1 MQLLDR
7 PSHNPVNDT
16 AAPVVSHNNQITY
29 AQLKLSLSLHLRRQI
44 FLAVCDNFALRDH
57 LAQQLEAELLA
68 DDRLQPGKGRTST
81 LPPIVTLTLNLQ
93 HPNPMAQVSQWLA
106 QHGLEAMPPSVAIR
120 FQIVGIEQLTRQ
132 SALVQRR
139 FLSHLQEVEYY
150 LPSMECSLLLW
161 VPRPWLRSMQQ
172 SAPAFWEWH
181 TALFEFEGDP
191 TPIGTRSP
199 QRPAPPPVPL
209 SQTPSHQPPLSR
221 KTVLDILAKDL
232 ALLDHHGSVAT
243 EVTVGIESCP
253 TVPTEVISENATDP
267 TPGLAPLGE
276 LARPTPLDL
285 PKPLGN
291 AAELVDL
298 ILAAAAQ
305 APTANHHAE
314 AIQLLQRIE
323 RLQLHQAPAAALA
336 AAYHALGSLYRD
348 LVEQGQADRA
358 ALQTAVRA
366 YEQTLQWLDQ
376 ASSQWADVLNDLGNL
391 YWMLSRDG
399 QEPDSQLDY
408 LERSIQ
414 AYHLAAA
421 RTHPQTRAQTY
432 AMIQNNLGAAYGDL
446 ARYRDPAMNLMKAVQ
461 AYEDVLQYRRPE
473 EDASRYAATQN
484 NLGTAYWNLAQ
495 HQQPVPCLERAIG
508 AYQAAL
514 QYYERDREP
523 LHYAMIQNNLGT
535 AYWNLAQFDSARLA
549 QVEPDATPGRL
560 LQHAIAAYHQALAYR
575 TLAAAPIAHAATQNN
590 LGTAHWH
597 LATQTKLPP
606 EERATHLQQAVT
618 AYTTAL
624 SVVETVDP
632 HLLNFDQVATHNNLG
647 SAYYHLATNQQ
658 DGLSPDQRLRYLEF
672 ALEQHLWA
680 WKAWQ
685 GQASLQE
692 TAFQAIV
699 QTVRACYSQ
708 GGIEGQNVAI
718 SRLPALLLPEIMRR
732 L

>member
-16 AAPVVSHNNQITY
+16 AAPVVSHTNQITY

-57 LAQQLEAELLA
+57 LAQQLETELLA
-68 DDRLQPGKGRTST
+68 DDRLQPGQGRTST
-81 LPPIVTLTLNLQ
+81 VPPIVTLPLNLQ

-106 QHGLEAMPPSVAIR
+106 QHGLEAIPPGMAIR
-120 FQIVGIEQLTRQ
+120 FQIMGIEQLTRQ

-199 QRPAPPPVPL
+199 QPPTPPPIP
-209 SQTPSHQPPLSR
+209 PSHSPRPQSSLSR

-232 ALLDHHGSVAT
+232 ALLDRNGR
-243 EVTVGIESCP
+243 VTTDRPVEMESCL
-253 TVPTEVISENATDP
+253 AL
-267 TPGLAPLGE
+267 TPELLREDVAPPQDLTPLGE
-276 LARPTPLDL
+276 VARLAPLDL
-285 PKPLGN
+285 PTPLGD
-291 AAELVDL
+291 ASELADL
-298 ILAAAAQ
+298 ILVAATQ
-305 APTANHHAE
+305 APMANHHAE
-314 AIQLLQRIE
+314 AVQLLQRIE
-323 RLQLHQAPAAALA
+323 RLQLHQAPRAALA

-348 LVEQGQADRA
+348 LVEQGHADRA
-358 ALQTAVRA
+358 ALQIAVRA
-366 YEQTLQWLDQ
+366 YEQTLHCLDQ

-399 QEPDSQLDY
+399 QVPESQLSY

-421 RTHPQTRAQTY
+421 RTNPQTRAHTY
-432 AMIQNNLGAAYGDL
+432 AMLQNNLGAAYGDL
-446 ARYRDPAMNLMKAVQ
+446 ARYRDPAINLMKAVQ
-461 AYEDVLQYRRPE
+461 AYEDVLRYRCPE
-473 EDASRYAATQN
+473 EDSSRYAATQN

-508 AYQAAL
+508 AYQEAL
-514 QYYERDREP
+514 RYYEREREP

-535 AYWNLAQFDSARLA
+535 AYWNLAQFDSARVA
-549 QVEPDATPGRL
+549 QIEPDATPGTL
-560 LQHAIAAYHQALAYR
+560 LRQAIAAYQQALAYR

-597 LATQTKLPP
+597 LATQTKLSP
-606 EERATHLQQAVT
+606 EERSQHLQQAVT

-624 SVVETVDP
+624 SVVDTVDP
-632 HLLNFDQVATHNNLG
+632 GSLNFDPVATRNNLG
-647 SAYYHLATNQQ
+647 SAYYHLATVPH
-658 DGLSPDQRLRYLEF
+658 DGLPLGQRLRYLES
-672 ALEQHLWA
+672 ALEQHLYA
-680 WKAWQ
+680 WNAWQ
-685 GQASLQE
+685 GQANLQE
-692 TAFQAIV
+692 TAFQAMV
-699 QTVRACYSQ
+699 QTVRACYSH
-708 GGIEGQNVAI
+708 GGIEGQNCAI
-718 SRLPALLLPEIMRR
+718 SRLPAPLLPEIMRR